1 MDNNSKENKQSFF
14 QKFKSDKKYRAKV
27 QLIGYTVFIVF
38 LIVFINVSNVG
49 NNYSYNSVD
58 NNNLNANDDNE
69 LQEEDSNLF
78 KDIDDNYSYN
88 VDVVVKTKDENGN
101 DIESKVNYN
110 GDSYKE
116 NLVINKVY
124 DNVNSTYYKVEDEYY
139 YKELDEF
146 KLAVL
151 DDIYNLIDGKYIE
164 FSSVKGY
171 IDKASLDHFTDYS
184 SGKMEYVYDLLV
196 RDVILSY
203 KGEDTVPINVV
214 IENNTVSI
222 NIDYTNL
229 LKIVDSNIVS
239 CVVNYKYEN
248 IGKVEEFTII
258 PDDYND
264 TTTDT
269 TNTTDTSVTTDSTS

>member
-1 MDNNSKENKQSFF
+1 MDNNSKESKQSFF
-14 QKFKSDKKYRAKV
+14 QKFKNDKKYRAKV

-58 NNNLNANDDNE
+58 SNLRDNVNDVLDD
-69 LQEEDSNLF
+69 DSNLF
-78 KDIDDNYSYN
+78 EDIDDNYSYN
-88 VDVVVKTKDENGN
+88 VDVVLKTKDSNNN
-101 DIESKVNYN
+101 DVESKVNYN
-110 GDSYKE
+110 GDSYRD

-124 DNVNSTYYKVEDEYY
+124 DNVNSTYYKVGDEYY

-151 DDIYNLIDGKYIE
+151 DDIYNLIDAKYIE
-164 FSSVKGY
+164 FSSVNKY
-171 IDKASLDHFTDYS
+171 IDKAGLDHFTDYS
-184 SGKMEYVYDLLV
+184 SGKKEYVYDLLV

-214 IENNTVSI
+214 IDNNIVSI
-222 NIDYTNL
+222 SIDYTNL
-229 LKIVDSNIVS
+229 LKNIDNNIVS

-264 TTTDT
+264 PV
-269 TNTTDTSVTTDSTS
+269 NTTATTGDSTN